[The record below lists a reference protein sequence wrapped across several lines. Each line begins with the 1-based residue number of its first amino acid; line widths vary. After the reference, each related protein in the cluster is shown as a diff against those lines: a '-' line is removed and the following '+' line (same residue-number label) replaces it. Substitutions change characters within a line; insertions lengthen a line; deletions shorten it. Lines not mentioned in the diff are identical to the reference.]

1 MSARAS
7 RTASTSPST
16 SAAAAWNAKWCARRS
31 SIQKLDSARLYN
43 RLMTSDVP
51 EFTVSRTANP
61 ASDDARL
68 AILADPGFG
77 KYHTDHMVSIDY
89 TDGQGW
95 HNAQVCAYGPIEL
108 DPSAIVLHYAQEIFE
123 GLKAYRWADGSIVS
137 FRADANAARMRSSA
151 RRIAIPE
158 LPDALFIESL
168 RQLIAVDSDWVP
180 PAGGEES
187 LYLRPFVFATEP
199 GLGVRPARQYRYLV
213 IGSPAGAYFKNGIK
227 PVTVWISTDYVRASP
242 GGTGAAKFGGNY
254 AASLVAQAEAAEHGC
269 EQVVWLDAVERRYIE
284 EMGGM
289 NLFFVFGSG
298 GSARLV
304 TPELSGSLL
313 PGITRDSLLQLA
325 TDAGFAIEERKIDID
340 EWQKKSAAGEITE
353 VFACGTAAVIAP
365 ISHVKYG
372 ESEFTIGDGES
383 GEVTMAL
390 RDTLTGIQ
398 RGTFADTHGWMS
410 RLG

>member
-1 MSARAS
+1 MS
-7 RTASTSPST
+7 
-16 SAAAAWNAKWCARRS
+16 NGE
-31 SIQKLDSARLYN
+31 L
-43 RLMTSDVP
+43 

-61 ASDDARL
+61 TSDEARE

-77 KYHTDHMVSIDY
+77 KYHTDHMVSIEY
-89 TDGQGW
+89 TAGRGW
-95 HNAQVCAYGPIEL
+95 HDARVIGYGAIEL
-108 DPSAIVLHYAQEIFE
+108 DPSALVLHYAQEIFE
-123 GLKAYRWADGSIVS
+123 GLKAYRWADGSVVS
-137 FRADANAARMRSSA
+137 FRAEANAARMRSSA

-158 LPDALFIESL
+158 LPDEAFIESL
-168 RQLIAVDSDWVP
+168 RQLIAVDKAWVP

-187 LYLRPFVFATEP
+187 LYLRPFVFATES
-199 GLGVRPARQYRYLV
+199 GLGVRPAKQYRYLV
-213 IGSPAGAYFKNGIK
+213 IASPSGVYFKHGIK
-227 PVTVWISTDYVRASP
+227 PVSVWVSTEYVRASP

-254 AASLVAQAEAAEHGC
+254 AASLVAQAEAAENGC
-269 EQVVWLDAVERRYIE
+269 EQVVWLDAIERRYIE

-298 GSARLV
+298 GSTRLV

-313 PGITRDSLLQLA
+313 PGVTRDSLLQLA
-325 TDAGFAIEERKIDID
+325 TDAGFAVEERKIDID
-340 EWQKKSAAGEITE
+340 EWQKKNAAGEITE
-353 VFACGTAAVIAP
+353 VFACGTAAVITP

-372 ESEFTIGDGES
+372 ATEFTIGDGES

-398 RGTFADTHGWMS
+398 RGTFVDTHGWMS

>member
-1 MSARAS
+1 MS
-7 RTASTSPST
+7 
-16 SAAAAWNAKWCARRS
+16 NGE
-31 SIQKLDSARLYN
+31 L
-43 RLMTSDVP
+43 
-51 EFTVSRTANP
+51 EFTVSPTASP
-61 ASDDARL
+61 TSDEARE

-77 KYHTDHMVSIDY
+77 RHHTDHMVSIEY
-89 TDGQGW
+89 TAGRGW
-95 HNAQVCAYGPIEL
+95 HDARVIGYGAIEL
-108 DPSAIVLHYAQEIFE
+108 DPSALVLHYAQEIFE
-123 GLKAYRWADGSIVS
+123 GLKVYRWTDGSIVS
-137 FRADANAARMRSSA
+137 FRAEANAARMRSSA

-158 LPDALFIESL
+158 LPDELFIESL
-168 RQLIAVDSDWVP
+168 RQLIAVDKVWVP
-180 PAGGEES
+180 RAGGEGS

-199 GLGVRPARQYRYLV
+199 GLGVRPAKQFRYMV
-213 IGSPAGAYFKNGIK
+213 IASPSGAYFKNGIK
-227 PVTVWISTDYVRASP
+227 PVSVWVSTEYVRASP
-242 GGTGAAKFGGNY
+242 GGTGAVKFGGNY
-254 AASLVAQAEAAEHGC
+254 AASLVAQAEAAENGC

-298 GSARLV
+298 GSTRLV

-325 TDAGFAIEERKIDID
+325 TDAGFTVEERKVDID
-340 EWQKKSAAGEITE
+340 EWQKKTAAGEITE
-353 VFACGTAAVIAP
+353 MFACGTAAVITP
-365 ISHVKYG
+365 ISHVKYDG
-372 ESEFTIGDGES
+372 TGFTVGDGEP

>member
-1 MSARAS
+1 
-7 RTASTSPST
+7 
-16 SAAAAWNAKWCARRS
+16 
-31 SIQKLDSARLYN
+31 
-43 RLMTSDVP
+43 MTSDVL
-51 EFTVSRTANP
+51 EFTVSRTASP
-61 ASDDARL
+61 ASDDARQ

-137 FRADANAARMRSSA
+137 FRAEANAARMQSSA

-158 LPDALFIESL
+158 LPGELFLESL
-168 RQLIAVDSDWVP
+168 RQLIAVDNDWVP

-199 GLGVRPARQYRYLV
+199 GLGVRPAKQYRYLV

-254 AASLVAQAEAAEHGC
+254 AASLVAQAEAADNGC
-269 EQVVWLDAVERRYIE
+269 EQVVWLDAVERRFIE

-325 TDAGFAIEERKIDID
+325 TDAGFAIEERKIDVE
-340 EWQKKSAAGEITE
+340 EWQKKAAAGEITE
-353 VFACGTAAVIAP
+353 VFACGTAAVITP
-365 ISHVKYG
+365 VSQVKYG
-372 ESEFTIGDGES
+372 DTEFTIGDGES